1 MLGKLKALGIH
12 DAVPHQAE
20 LPYVS
25 QQRLREGVEL
35 VQREQ
40 ADLLVV
46 VKVPSLFGVK
56 DITALEAAALH
67 QLLPLLGELGR
78 DDQALPVEAAQR
90 RQVTQAVEA
99 DEFNIDALG
108 GVQTVEA
115 AQVGK
120 LGDVLQPQ
128 ALDAQLRQRRQL
140 QRIADLEL
148 VQERALE
155 CREVVE
161 HRTFIDLDAER
172 PGVQPPQRPDPIE
185 RA

>member
-1 MLGKLKALGIH
+1 M
-12 DAVPHQAE
+12 
-20 LPYVS
+20 
-25 QQRLREGVEL
+25 
-35 VQREQ
+35 
-40 ADLLVV
+40 
-46 VKVPSLFGVK
+46 
-56 DITALEAAALH
+56 
-67 QLLPLLGELGR
+67 
-78 DDQALPVEAAQR
+78 EAAQR